1 MKCTLLILCAIA
13 ICFTTY
19 AATTDLRSGVW
30 TASLREDDP
39 STLEVSLF
47 QGKNSKSSHVW
58 RGYSNIMG
66 FDVPL
71 AGVTGLAA
79 ADVSSSAANVQ
90 FALIRPAGTIRFE
103 GRFSDGNGAG
113 NFRFTPNDAFV
124 REMESMGYKEFTD
137 DDLLV
142 LAAHDFAPQTIR
154 DLRQLGYEPTRKE
167 VVELAI
173 FRINAAFVRDM
184 ARLGY
189 PDLSM
194 RELVN
199 MRVGHVDA
207 AYVNGMRELGY
218 TLSAREVANLAILGV
233 TPAYIRE
240 LKSAGLTNLSAREAE
255 NLRIGRITAKR
266 IEEYRRLGY
275 DLEPRKLGDFG
286 IHGVTPQFIE
296 EMRALGY
303 KDLSAKQLIDMKI
316 FGVTP
321 DYIRKMEKAGYKGVP
336 VEKLMKLRQ
345 SGADKSLLK

>member
-1 MKCTLLILCAIA
+1 LILCAIA
-13 ICFTTY
+13 ICFTAY
-19 AATTDLRSGVW
+19 AATTDSRSGVW

-39 STLEVSLF
+39 ATLEVSLF
-47 QGKNSKSSHVW
+47 QGKNKSKSNHW
-58 RGYSNIMG
+58 RGYNNIMG

-71 AGVTGLAA
+71 AGVSGLAA
-79 ADVSSSAANVQ
+79 TDVNSNAANVQ
-90 FALIRPAGTIRFE
+90 FSLIRPAGTIRFE
-103 GRFSDGNGAG
+103 GRFSEGNGAG
-113 NFRFTPNDAFV
+113 NFRFTPNETFV
-124 REMESMGYKEFTD
+124 REMESLGYKEFTD

-189 PDLSM
+189 PDLTM

-199 MRVGHVDA
+199 MRVGRVDA

-218 TLSAREVANLAILGV
+218 KLSAREVANLAILGV

-266 IEEYRRLGY
+266 VEEYRRLGY

-296 EMRALGY
+296 ELRALGY
-303 KDLSAKQLIDMKI
+303 KDISARQLIDMKI
-316 FGVTP
+316 HGVTP

-345 SGADKSLLK
+345 SGVDKELLLK

>member
-1 MKCTLLILCAIA
+1 MKCPLLILCAIA
-13 ICFTTY
+13 ICFTAY

-47 QGKNSKSSHVW
+47 QGKNKSRLW
-58 RGYSNIMG
+58 RGYNNIMG
-66 FDVPL
+66 FEAPL
-71 AGVTGLAA
+71 AGMTGLAA
-79 ADVSSSAANVQ
+79 SDVNSSAANVQ

-113 NFRFTPNDAFV
+113 SFRFSPNDAFV
-124 REMESMGYKEFTD
+124 KEMESLGYKELTD
-137 DDLLV
+137 EDLLV

-173 FRINAAFVRDM
+173 FRVNAAFVRDL

-189 PDLSM
+189 PDLTM

-199 MRVGHVDA
+199 MRVGRVDA
-207 AYVNGMRELGY
+207 GYVNGMRELGFN
-218 TLSAREVANLAILGV
+218 LSAREVANLAILGV
-233 TPAYIRE
+233 TPAYVRE
-240 LKSAGLTNLSAREAE
+240 LKSAGLANLSAREAE
-255 NLRIGRITAKR
+255 NLKIGRITATR

-275 DLEPRKLGDFG
+275 ELEPRKLGDFG

-296 EMRALGY
+296 ELRALGY
-303 KDLSAKQLIDMKI
+303 KDISAKQLIEMKI

-336 VEKLMKLRQ
+336 VEKLVKLRQ
-345 SGADKSLLK
+345 SGLVK